1 MKKISSVFVVVFF
14 SLSTFCQTAAT
25 LSETLEWIKS
35 KIELYSS
42 CGTLCYT
49 ANVKYDLVAKEIT
62 INYKSNWNNQVIYKI
77 PLKDINS
84 SGYSFTKD
92 YIFTIKTNRQS
103 ITWINIDSNGNTE
116 TKMASEAYRVF
127 DGEKFRANDLE
138 SRLINAFNNAA
149 RLSGA
154 NVVKEVF

>member
-1 MKKISSVFVVVFF
+1 MKKLIISLMVVFY
-14 SLSTFCQTAAT
+14 SLSTFYQTEAT
-25 LSETLEWIKS
+25 LGETLEWIKS
-35 KIELYSS
+35 KIELYPS

-49 ANVKYDLVAKEIT
+49 ANVKYDLVIKEIT

-77 PLKDINS
+77 PLKDVNS

-92 YIFTIKTNRQS
+92 YIFTIKTISQS
-103 ITWINIDSNGNTE
+103 ITWINIDSNGNAE
-116 TKMASEAYRVF
+116 TKMASEAYLVF
-127 DGEKFRANDLE
+127 DGAKFRANDLE
-138 SRLINAFNNAA
+138 SRLIKAFNNAA